1 MNDFNRELNE
11 AIKEVHTSGIGGVLR
26 LADHT
31 VLYIMD
37 DENVEVTVF
46 DMFQK
51 TQARYS
57 TGVESFQ
64 AALNIA
70 MFGEEGLEQMLRTP
84 FKRIYSVA
92 EYDMTKTEIRWIP

>member
-1 MNDFNRELNE
+1 MEDFNQELNE

-26 LADHT
+26 LEDFT
-31 VLYIMD
+31 VLYVMD
-37 DENVEVTVF
+37 DQNVEVTVF
-46 DMFQK
+46 DTFHK

-57 TGVESFQ
+57 TSIESFQ

-84 FKRIYSVA
+84 FKRLYGVA